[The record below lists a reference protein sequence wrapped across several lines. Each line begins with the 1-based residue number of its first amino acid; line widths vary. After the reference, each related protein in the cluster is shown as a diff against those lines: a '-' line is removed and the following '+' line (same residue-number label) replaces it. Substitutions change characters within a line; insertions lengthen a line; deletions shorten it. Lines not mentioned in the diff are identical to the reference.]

1 MTTGP
6 DADLV
11 TLERVHVRYHP
22 GGPGHRRAAPGEAD
36 RDVDG
41 AIVDVDLRVGAGSFT
56 GVVGPSGAGKTT
68 LLRLLTGTLAPS
80 GGRVWRRP
88 GLTVGY
94 VPQVEAIDWSFPV
107 SVADVALMG
116 RPPAH
121 RWPWPTAAE
130 RSAVTSMLER
140 LGLAGL
146 ERRHIRELSG
156 GQQQRVFVARA
167 LLQGAD
173 LLVLDEPTAGVDVRT
188 RHELLH
194 RLAELHRTTG
204 VSIVLSTHDLNGM
217 AAHLPRLVCLNRSV
231 VAEGPPLEVLV
242 PPVLERT
249 FGAPMDVLRHSG
261 LPVVVDRPN
270 PDHQHGDATLQH
282 DHHQPHDR
290 RPHDH
295 PPHDHP
301 PHDHRPSP

>member
-1 MTTGP
+1 MVSQRPNG
-6 DADLV
+6 LV
-11 TLERVHVRYHP
+11 SLEQVHVRYDP
-22 GGPGHRRAAPGEAD
+22 RATGDRALAGVDLTIAPGT
-36 RDVDG
+36 
-41 AIVDVDLRVGAGSFT
+41 FT

-68 LLRLLTGTLAPS
+68 LLRVLTGALRPS
-80 GGRVWRRP
+80 AGRVHRRR

-121 RWPWPTAAE
+121 RWPWSTPAE
-130 RSAVTSMLER
+130 RAAVSSMLDR

-167 LLQGAD
+167 LLQGAE

-188 RHELLH
+188 RHDLLH
-194 RLAELHRTTG
+194 RLADLHRTTG
-204 VSIVLSTHDLNGM
+204 VAIVLSTHDLNGM
-217 AAHLPRLVCLNRSV
+217 AAHLPRLVCLNRTV
-231 VAEGPPLEVLV
+231 VAEGPPIDVLV
-242 PPVLERT
+242 PDVLERT

-261 LPVVVDRPN
+261 LPVVVDRPD
-270 PDHQHGDATLQH
+270 PAHHHH
-282 DHHQPHDR
+282 DHD
-290 RPHDH
+290 HDH
-295 PPHDHP
+295 DHDHGSS
-301 PHDHRPSP
+301 RR

>member
-1 MTTGP
+1 MVSQRPNG
-6 DADLV
+6 LV
-11 TLERVHVRYHP
+11 SLEQVHVRYDP
-22 GGPGHRRAAPGEAD
+22 RATGDRALAGVDLTIAPGT
-36 RDVDG
+36 
-41 AIVDVDLRVGAGSFT
+41 FT

-68 LLRLLTGTLAPS
+68 LLRVLTGALRPS
-80 GGRVWRRP
+80 AGRVHRRR

-121 RWPWPTAAE
+121 RWPWSTPAE
-130 RSAVTSMLER
+130 RAAVSSMLDR

-167 LLQGAD
+167 LLQGAE

-188 RHELLH
+188 RHDLLH
-194 RLAELHRTTG
+194 RLADLHRTTG
-204 VSIVLSTHDLNGM
+204 VAIVLSTHDLNGM

-231 VAEGPPLEVLV
+231 VAEGPPIDVLV
-242 PPVLERT
+242 PDVLERT

-261 LPVVVDRPN
+261 LPVVVDRPD
-270 PDHQHGDATLQH
+270 PAHHHHHDHDH
-282 DHHQPHDR
+282 DHHPDHDPDHGSSR
-290 RPHDH
+290 R
-295 PPHDHP
+295 
-301 PHDHRPSP
+301 

>member
-1 MTTGP
+1 MVSQRPNG
-6 DADLV
+6 LV
-11 TLERVHVRYHP
+11 SLEQVHVRYDP
-22 GGPGHRRAAPGEAD
+22 RATGDRALAGVDLTIAPGT
-36 RDVDG
+36 
-41 AIVDVDLRVGAGSFT
+41 FT

-68 LLRLLTGTLAPS
+68 LLRVLTGALRPS
-80 GGRVWRRP
+80 AGRIHRRR

-121 RWPWPTAAE
+121 RWPWSTPAE
-130 RSAVTSMLER
+130 RAAVSCMLDR

-167 LLQGAD
+167 LLQGAE

-188 RHELLH
+188 RHDLLH
-194 RLAELHRTTG
+194 RLADLHRTTG
-204 VSIVLSTHDLNGM
+204 VAIVLSTHDLNGM

-231 VAEGPPLEVLV
+231 VAEGPPIDVLV
-242 PPVLERT
+242 PDVLERT

-261 LPVVVDRPN
+261 LPVVVDRPD
-270 PDHQHGDATLQH
+270 PAHHHHH
-282 DHHQPHDR
+282 DHDHE
-290 RPHDH
+290 HDH
-295 PPHDHP
+295 DHDHGSS
-301 PHDHRPSP
+301 RR